1 MATPEDVLSLF
12 GLHVGDMVLSKR
24 NSMLLYKND
33 NAVPYGE
40 ITFEDGKL
48 SIRCGFGTLRTT
60 RTSMIKRN
68 PHGISFIPVNQTD
81 NYH

>member
-1 MATPEDVLSLF
+1 MATSEDVLSLF

-24 NSMLLYKND
+24 NTMLLYKND

-40 ITFEDGKL
+40 ITLHGGNC
-48 SIRCGFGTLRTT
+48 SVRCGFGTLST

-68 PHGISFIPVNQTD
+68 PHGISVITISESDKHN
-81 NYH
+81 